1 MRVNIFTMA
10 LGCFCPP
17 HQLIQS
23 TSEVIKPR
31 RLVFPGEDQSSWFD
45 YFTRTLNQLMWW
57 AEAAKRHSEDVNPHE
72 VIQNFKTAPSE
83 RNAP

>member
-1 MRVNIFTMA
+1 M
-10 LGCFCPP
+10 C
-17 HQLIQS
+17 S
-23 TSEVIKPR
+23 
-31 RLVFPGEDQSSWFD
+31 GEDQSSWFD